1 MARVLLFLL
10 CVFTVW
16 NCNRSTYTY
25 DQLPPQLV
33 RFGTGGGFS
42 GEVRTYT
49 LLENGQL
56 FLESSLR
63 SGTADELSPLK
74 RKRAGQLFEAAGK
87 AACTEVLL
95 PANRYAFLYRFSPSD
110 TCRWMWPADQQA
122 PDPAVEAAYRQLR
135 KAVP

>member
-1 MARVLLFLL
+1 MTKVLLFLL
-10 CVFTVW
+10 CVFAFW
-16 NCNRSTYTY
+16 NCNRSTHTY
-25 DQLPPQLV
+25 DQLPPEFV

-49 LLENGQL
+49 LLENGQF
-56 FLESSLR
+56 FLERSLQR
-63 SGTADELSPLK
+63 DTAEELPPLK
-74 RKRAGQLFEAAGK
+74 RKRAIQLFEAAGK
-87 AACTEVLL
+87 AACTDVLR

-135 KAVP
+135 EAVP